1 MEVENTEQREA
12 GIQDIWRPHEQAR
25 YTLDKII
32 LETHG
37 KVSIGDDYSVNFVE
51 PDLTITSEDERA
63 QEQHDLTLGL
73 TSRKRLLEKR
83 NPDITEEELDD
94 IISEADTEKSS
105 ANQTTPILPLI

>member
-12 GIQDIWRPHEQAR
+12 SIQDIWRPHEQTR
-25 YTLDKII
+25 YNLDRII

-37 KVSIGDDYSVNFVE
+37 ISVGDEYSVNFVE

-63 QEQHDLTLGL
+63 QEQHDLELGL

-94 IISEADTEKSS
+94 IIADADAEQSS
-105 ANQTTPILPLI
+105 KQTTPILPLI